1 MLKLSDF
8 SKNVSLFNKLL
19 PDIKNIWLINNI
31 VKFCFDDLIFSLF
44 NETQAKIMY
53 KSIWYRFAV
62 PVLAHISATW
72 FQHKMDDDDDNN
84 NNNNNE
90 TNTCNKWTWRAYYTV
105 VASFFIL

>member
-53 KSIWYRFAV
+53 KSI
-62 PVLAHISATW
+62 
-72 FQHKMDDDDDNN
+72 
-84 NNNNNE
+84 
-90 TNTCNKWTWRAYYTV
+90 
-105 VASFFIL
+105 